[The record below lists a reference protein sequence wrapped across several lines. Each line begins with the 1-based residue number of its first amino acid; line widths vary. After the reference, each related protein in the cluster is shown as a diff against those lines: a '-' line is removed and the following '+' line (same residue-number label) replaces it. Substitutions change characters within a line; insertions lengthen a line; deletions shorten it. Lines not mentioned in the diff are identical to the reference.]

1 MFLFQKVRKQMTSE
15 LPSKADYNIQ
25 VVKELKSFNK
35 LILSVYFTWK
45 FWSNQ
50 FPHFLQIRS
59 HADFTVYVKSKII
72 ILLCVASP
80 LTERQIVEV
89 SYNMLKIVICQ

>member
-1 MFLFQKVRKQMTSE
+1 MTSE

-45 FWSNQ
+45 F
-50 FPHFLQIRS
+50 
-59 HADFTVYVKSKII
+59 
-72 ILLCVASP
+72 
-80 LTERQIVEV
+80 
-89 SYNMLKIVICQ
+89 